1 MNGAECV
8 RVIQIAEM
16 DCIADA
22 RRRTGRAKAFFHPM
36 NAEMALPHITSG

>member
-1 MNGAECV
+1 MIASSQKKPELFPVNCAESI

-22 RRRTGRAKAFFHPM
+22 R
-36 NAEMALPHITSG
+36 